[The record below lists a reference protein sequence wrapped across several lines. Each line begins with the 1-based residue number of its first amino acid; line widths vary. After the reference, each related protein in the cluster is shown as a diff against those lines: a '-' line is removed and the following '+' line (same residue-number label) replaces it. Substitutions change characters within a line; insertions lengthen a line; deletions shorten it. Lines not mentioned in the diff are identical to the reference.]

1 MKATRE
7 VETIVHIELK
17 LEGRD
22 RFQLPAHTRA
32 GWMTVNRVRWTV
44 GLENTH
50 SHPLTALVIDD
61 DDCYWTLSL
70 RMSDVPEHV
79 RTALTAAC
87 EPGDIKSV

>member
-7 VETIVHIELK
+7 VETIVHVK
-17 LEGRD
+17 VGLEGRD

-32 GWMTVNRVRWTV
+32 GMMTVHRVRWQV

-50 SHPLTALVIDD
+50 SHPLTAWAIDD
-61 DDCYWTLSL
+61 DGCHWTLSL

-87 EPGDIKSV
+87 EPGDMKP